1 MFVSGIEAALQQ
13 GKTVAANLDAD
24 LTWLGGLTM
33 AEQKYAR
40 MIQVSLKLW

>member
-13 GKTVAANLDAD
+13 GRTVAANPDAD

-33 AEQKYAR
+33 AEQKYAK